1 MPEWKS
7 LTRSIVRHGAFFFL
21 AQAGVLVAMTLAFG
35 MGWAR
40 LTLFLGVSLVFHAFL
55 TAMLL
60 LRRGDFRIE
69 ATGLLLS
76 RVNLSNTLTYIRLS
90 SLPTILYLV
99 IQASDFPTTLT
110 VILPLI
116 CAVFA
121 TDFLD
126 GMTARKR
133 GEITFVG
140 RYLDSASDYLT
151 IIAVTIVLNYHGLLP
166 LWFLLLVLVRLVLF
180 AVGMGLLALR
190 EGKADPRSTFVG
202 KVSVFSLMVS
212 PPSSTKRFS
221 SGGGFPVRRP
231 RQAQRRHTDGPRG
244 PTGRGEKSGSTRL
257 LHDLHSSVVPN
268 HDRVGGEL
276 FCPFQDQ
283 LGLRG
288 PHAGNPRLVLFEQS
302 PELLRDA
309 AGA

>member
-40 LTLFLGVSLVFHAFL
+40 LALFLGVSLVFHAFL
-55 TAMLL
+55 TATLL
-60 LRRGDFRIE
+60 LRQGDFRIE

-99 IQASDFPTTLT
+99 IQASDFPSTLM

-202 KVSVFSLMVS
+202 KVSVFSLMVLYAMEIARLFS
-212 PPSSTKRFS
+212 VPLIGNASVVQIVLYVVVAIVVASIVDKAIFLGRRFS
-221 SGGGFPVRRP
+221 RAAAAPDPAAAHGRAPRADGSG
-231 RQAQRRHTDGPRG
+231 
-244 PTGRGEKSGSTRL
+244 
-257 LHDLHSSVVPN
+257 
-268 HDRVGGEL
+268 
-276 FCPFQDQ
+276 
-283 LGLRG
+283 
-288 PHAGNPRLVLFEQS
+288 
-302 PELLRDA
+302 
-309 AGA
+309 